1 MKLFHIFKNKKI
13 LLLNIF
19 LFSYVSINL
28 IGGERGLY
36 SYFEKK
42 EFEKNLIKKEKLLS
56 NNLKIIEKKN
66 RLLSDK
72 IDLDYL
78 DIMFREKFKAGK
90 KEEIIIKIR

>member
-1 MKLFHIFKNKKI
+1 
-13 LLLNIF
+13 
-19 LFSYVSINL
+19 LFSYVSSNL
-28 IGGERGLY
+28 IWGERGLY

-90 KEEIIIKIR
+90 KEEIIIKIRW

>member
-42 EFEKNLIKKEKLLS
+42 EFEKNLIKKEKILS